1 MRYRGMDQTALDA
14 AYNNGAAVGPVKR
27 EHYAAERARRSDLF
41 RREHPGGRMNVAYG
55 AAARQRLDIHPCG
68 VAGAPTLAFIHGGYW
83 QTNDKEPMA
92 FLGSGLLPA
101 GFHLV
106 NIEYTL
112 APAAR
117 LDAIVAEVRAAV
129 AWTIDHAKDWDGDP
143 ARVFVSGNSAG
154 GHLTAMAM
162 SVPRVA
168 GGVAI
173 SGLFDL
179 EPIRL
184 SYLNEKLRL
193 DEAEAQRNSPI
204 HHLPARSAPLVV
216 TVGLDELPELIR
228 QSKEFAEAWSKG
240 GLPGL
245 YLPLEGHDHFSIVEE
260 LASPDGRLIAA
271 LKKLAGG

>member
-1 MRYRGMDQTALDA
+1 MRYRGMDHAALDA

-27 EHYAAERARRSDLF
+27 ERYAAERARRSDLF
-41 RREHPGGRMNVAYG
+41 RAEHPGWKAASYG
-55 AAARQRLDIHPCG
+55 EGARQRLDVHPCG
-68 VAGAPTLAFIHGGYW
+68 VPGAPTLAFIHGGYW

-92 FLGSGLLPA
+92 FVGAGLLPA
-101 GFHLV
+101 GFHFV

-129 AWTIDHAKDWDGDP
+129 AWTIVRAKDWGGDP
-143 ARVFVSGNSAG
+143 ARVFVAGNSAG

-162 SVPRVA
+162 SDPRVA
-168 GGVAI
+168 GGIAI

-184 SYLNEKLRL
+184 SYLNDKLRL
-193 DEAEAQRNSPI
+193 DAAEAERNSPI
-204 HHLPARSAPLVV
+204 HHLPARSAPLIV

-228 QSKEFAEAWSKG
+228 QSEEFAAAWAKR
-240 GLPGL
+240 GLPGRD
-245 YLPLEGHDHFSIVEE
+245 LPLEGHDHFSIVDE
-260 LASPDGRLIAA
+260 LATPDGRLVAA
-271 LKKLAGG
+271 LKEVAGA

>member
-1 MRYRGMDQTALDA
+1 MDQATLDA

-27 EHYAAERARRSDLF
+27 EHYAGERARRSDLF
-41 RREHPGGRMNVAYG
+41 RAEHPGWKAASYG
-55 AAARQRLDIHPCG
+55 EGARQRLDVHPCG
-68 VAGAPTLAFIHGGYW
+68 VPGAPTLAFIHGGYW

-92 FLGSGLLPA
+92 FVGAGLLPA
-101 GFHLV
+101 GFHFV

-129 AWTIDHAKDWDGDP
+129 AWTIVRAKDWGGDP
-143 ARVFVSGNSAG
+143 ARVFVAGNSAG

-162 SVPRVA
+162 SDPRVA
-168 GGVAI
+168 GGIAI

-184 SYLNEKLRL
+184 SYLNDKLRL
-193 DEAEAQRNSPI
+193 DAAEAERNSPI
-204 HHLPARSAPLVV
+204 HHLPARSAPLIV

-228 QSKEFAEAWSKG
+228 QSEEFAAAWAKR
-240 GLPGL
+240 GLPGRD
-245 YLPLEGHDHFSIVEE
+245 LPLEGHDHFSIVDE
-260 LASPDGRLIAA
+260 LATPDGRLVAA
-271 LKKLAGG
+271 LKEVAGA

>member
-1 MRYRGMDQTALDA
+1 MRYRGMDQAALDA

-41 RREHPGGRMNVAYG
+41 RAEHPGWRSVSYGRG
-55 AAARQRLDIHPCG
+55 ARQRLDIHPCDVG
-68 VAGAPTLAFIHGGYW
+68 GAPTLAFIHGGYW

-92 FLGSGLLPA
+92 FIGAGLLPA
-101 GFHLV
+101 RFHFV
-106 NIEYTL
+106 NVEYTL
-112 APAAR
+112 APAVR

-129 AWTIDHAKDWDGDP
+129 AWTIEHAKEWGGDP
-143 ARVFVSGNSAG
+143 ARVFLSGNSAG

-162 SVPRVA
+162 TDPRVA
-168 GGVAI
+168 GGIAI

-193 DEAEAQRNSPI
+193 DEPEAERNSPL
-204 HHLPARSAPLVV
+204 HHLPARSAPLIV

-228 QSKEFAEAWSKG
+228 QSEQFAAAWRRH
-240 GLPGL
+240 GLPGE
-245 YLPLEGHDHFSIVEE
+245 YLPLEGHDHFSIVDE
-260 LASPDGRLIAA
+260 LARPDGRLLAA
-271 LKKLAGG
+271 LRKLAAA

>member
-1 MRYRGMDQTALDA
+1 MRYRGMDQATLDA

-41 RREHPGGRMNVAYG
+41 RAEHPGWKAASYG
-55 AAARQRLDIHPCG
+55 EGARQRLDVHPCG
-68 VAGAPTLAFIHGGYW
+68 VPGAPTLAFIHGGYW

-92 FLGSGLLPA
+92 FVGAGLLPA
-101 GFHLV
+101 GFHFV

-129 AWTIDHAKDWDGDP
+129 AWTIVHAKDWGGDP
-143 ARVFVSGNSAG
+143 ARVFVAGNSAG

-162 SVPRVA
+162 SDPRVA
-168 GGVAI
+168 GGIAI

-184 SYLNEKLRL
+184 SYLNDKLRL
-193 DEAEAQRNSPI
+193 DAAEAERNSPI
-204 HHLPARSAPLVV
+204 HHLPARSAPLIV

-228 QSKEFAEAWSKG
+228 QSEEFAAAWAKR
-240 GLPGL
+240 GLPGRD
-245 YLPLEGHDHFSIVEE
+245 LPLEGHDHFSIVDE
-260 LASPDGRLIAA
+260 LATPDGRLVAA
-271 LKKLAGG
+271 LKEVAGA

>member
-1 MRYRGMDQTALDA
+1 MRYRGMDQAALDA

-27 EHYAAERARRSDLF
+27 ERYAAERGRRSDLF
-41 RREHPGGRMNVAYG
+41 RAEHPGWKAMSYG
-55 AAARQRLDIHPCG
+55 AGARQRLDVHPCG

-92 FLGSGLLPA
+92 FVGSGLLPV
-101 GFHLV
+101 GFHFV

-117 LDAIVAEVRAAV
+117 LDTIVAEVRAAV
-129 AWTIDHAKDWDGDP
+129 AWTIDHAKEWGGDP

-162 SVPRVA
+162 SDPRVA

-184 SYLNEKLRL
+184 SYLNEKLQL
-193 DEAEAQRNSPI
+193 DGAEAERNSPI
-204 HHLPARSAPLVV
+204 HHLPTRSGPLVV
-216 TVGLDELPELIR
+216 TVGLDELRELIR
-228 QSKEFAEAWSKG
+228 QSQEFATAWQKH
-240 GLPGL
+240 GLPGR
-245 YLPLEGHDHFSIVEE
+245 YLRLEGHDHFSIVDE
-260 LASPDGRLIAA
+260 LASPDGRLVAA
-271 LKKLAGG
+271 LKEMAAA

>member
-1 MRYRGMDQTALDA
+1 MDQTALDA

-27 EHYAAERARRSDLF
+27 ERYAAERARRSDLF
-41 RREHPGGRMNVAYG
+41 RAEHPGWRSDVAYG
-55 AAARQRLDIHPCG
+55 AGARQRLDVHPCD

-92 FLGSGLLPA
+92 FVGSGLLPA
-101 GFHLV
+101 GFHFV
-106 NIEYTL
+106 NVEYTL

-129 AWTIDHAKDWDGDP
+129 AWTIDHAKEWNGDP
-143 ARVFVSGNSAG
+143 VRIFVGGNSAG

-193 DEAEAQRNSPI
+193 DEAEAQRNSPM
-204 HHLPARSAPLVV
+204 HHVPARAAPLVV

-228 QSKEFAEAWSKG
+228 QSKEFAEAWSKR
-240 GLPGL
+240 GLPGR
-245 YLPLEGHDHFSIVEE
+245 YLPLEGHDHFSIVDE

-271 LKKLAGG
+271 LKELPGA